1 MPISKLDAPL
11 AGVHEG
17 FKRGH
22 RGDVDDAVARL
33 GLLRFDSNE
42 DDVPMAASS
51 ARSRALSS
59 SLGMDNGV
67 WRCSWEE
74 EKARLGDAQGV
85 EQAKEAA
92 MWAQGEGNMAQG
104 EGNKAGL

>member
-17 FKRGH
+17 VKRGH

-59 SLGMDNGV
+59 RFEFPPNHCMKWD
-67 WRCSWEE
+67 ET
-74 EKARLGDAQGV
+74 
-85 EQAKEAA
+85 
-92 MWAQGEGNMAQG
+92 
-104 EGNKAGL
+104 